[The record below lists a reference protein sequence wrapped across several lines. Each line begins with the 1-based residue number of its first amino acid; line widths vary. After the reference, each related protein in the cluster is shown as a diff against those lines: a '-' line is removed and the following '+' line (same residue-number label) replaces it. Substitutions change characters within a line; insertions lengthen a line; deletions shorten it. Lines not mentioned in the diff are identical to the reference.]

1 MTHIKL
7 DHHTILNYALAG
19 LRTEYAINYQTLT
32 DEEHEAYEK
41 AITELRR
48 RIELSHQGINNRNLK
63 S

>member
-19 LRTEYAINYQTLT
+19 LRTEYAINYATFT
-32 DEEHEAYEK
+32 EEEHKAYNK
-41 AITELRR
+41 AIAELRR
-48 RIELSHQGINNRNLK
+48 RIKLSSQGIKRSLK

>member
-1 MTHIKL
+1 MTYIKL
-7 DHHTILNYALAG
+7 DHHTVLNYALSG

-41 AITELRR
+41 AIAELRR
-48 RIELSHQGINNRNLK
+48 RIKLSCQGIKRSLK

>member
-1 MTHIKL
+1 MTYIKL
-7 DHHTILNYALAG
+7 DHHTVLNYALAG

-41 AITELRR
+41 AIAELRR
-48 RIELSHQGINNRNLK
+48 QINLAIQGIRWSLK

>member
-7 DHHTILNYALAG
+7 DHPTVLNYALSG

-41 AITELRR
+41 AIAELRR
-48 RIELSHQGINNRNLK
+48 RIKLSSQGIGRSLK